1 MPQTNIDENSYYDEV
16 LNERLER
23 LIVNIQQYNPS
34 SESDKIRLA
43 FDIAKKAHGG
53 QHRDSGEEYILH
65 PLAVAEILAGLQL
78 DDTAIMAGFL
88 HDVVEDT
95 SVSEQIIKEKFGEKV
110 MALVDGVTKL
120 SKLEF
125 RTQQERQA
133 ENLRKMFLAMSH
145 DIRIILLKLADRLH
159 NMRTLKYHRS
169 PERRREIAEETL
181 TIFAPLAHRL
191 GIFSIKSELEDL
203 SLSFLEPEEYQKLNR
218 DLEMVNAQREQQIK
232 SICET
237 LKRHLL
243 EVGIEAD
250 ISGRCKSRFSIYNK
264 MKKQNKDLSEIFDLN
279 AVRIIVNT
287 VKDCYGALGIIHT
300 RWKPIPGR
308 FKDYIAMPKQ
318 NMYQSIHTT
327 LIGDNGEPFEVQI
340 RTWEMHRIAEYGI
353 AAHWRYKEGKSG
365 DADFEQKVEWLRQ
378 MLEWQQEMRDA
389 GDFLE
394 SVKVDLFQD
403 NIYVFSPKGDVFELQ
418 AGSCPIDFAYRVH
431 TQVGH
436 QCTGA
441 RVNRRLV
448 PLDTMLHNGDI
459 VEIITTRGKGPNRDW
474 LKVCKTQQ
482 AKSKIRQWF
491 RKETRDENI
500 ALGRELLEKECK
512 RYNQDPAELLKPSEL
527 LAAAKRFNIMST
539 DDLYAAIGYGALQ
552 VTSVLTRIKED
563 YRKGPDKEAV
573 FNENKGYVSRT
584 ERGGIWVKGVDNLL
598 VRIAHCCSPL
608 PGDDIIGYITRGR
621 GVSVHRTGCPNIKYY
636 KEQEADRLIEV

>member
-500 ALGRELLEKECK
+500 TLGRELLEKECK

-539 DDLYAAIGYGALQ
+539 DD
-552 VTSVLTRIKED
+552 
-563 YRKGPDKEAV
+563 
-573 FNENKGYVSRT
+573 
-584 ERGGIWVKGVDNLL
+584 
-598 VRIAHCCSPL
+598 
-608 PGDDIIGYITRGR
+608 
-621 GVSVHRTGCPNIKYY
+621 
-636 KEQEADRLIEV
+636 

>member
-1 MPQTNIDENSYYDEV
+1 MPQTSIDENSYYDEV

-78 DDTAIMAGFL
+78 DDSAIMAGFL

-365 DADFEQKVEWLRQ
+365 DADFEQKV
-378 MLEWQQEMRDA
+378 
-389 GDFLE
+389 
-394 SVKVDLFQD
+394 
-403 NIYVFSPKGDVFELQ
+403 
-418 AGSCPIDFAYRVH
+418 
-431 TQVGH
+431 
-436 QCTGA
+436 
-441 RVNRRLV
+441 
-448 PLDTMLHNGDI
+448 
-459 VEIITTRGKGPNRDW
+459 
-474 LKVCKTQQ
+474 
-482 AKSKIRQWF
+482 
-491 RKETRDENI
+491 
-500 ALGRELLEKECK
+500 
-512 RYNQDPAELLKPSEL
+512 
-527 LAAAKRFNIMST
+527 
-539 DDLYAAIGYGALQ
+539 
-552 VTSVLTRIKED
+552 
-563 YRKGPDKEAV
+563 
-573 FNENKGYVSRT
+573 
-584 ERGGIWVKGVDNLL
+584 
-598 VRIAHCCSPL
+598 
-608 PGDDIIGYITRGR
+608 
-621 GVSVHRTGCPNIKYY
+621 
-636 KEQEADRLIEV
+636 